1 MDGWIKIHR
10 KLLDWE
16 WYDDGNVVR
25 VFLHLLLTANFEP
38 KKWHG
43 ITIER
48 GQLATSVVN
57 LASQVHLT
65 SKQIR
70 IVLEKLKNTNEIDIQ
85 TTNKYTLI
93 TICKYADYQTQET
106 AIGQTNGNQTAI
118 KGQTNGNQR
127 ATTKEIKNIKNEK
140 NDNNILGEKTKQSE
154 QLFQNGT
161 NGTELDFGENEKK
174 EKSCAKKE
182 TKHKYG
188 EYQNVKL
195 TDNEFAKL
203 KNKYSEDADKII
215 NYFDAQIEMKGYK
228 YKSHY
233 LAILDWGA
241 KAFYEL
247 KTRRARAIDTSER
260 DNRNLDGI
268 W

>member
-38 KKWHG
+38 KNWHG

-48 GQLATSVVN
+48 GQVATSVLN
-57 LASQVHLT
+57 LANQVHL
-65 SKQIR
+65 SPKQVR
-70 IVLEKLKNTNEIDIQ
+70 TALEKLKNTNEIDTQ
-85 TTNKYTLI
+85 TANKYTLI
-93 TICKYADYQTQET
+93 TICKYDNYQSLE
-106 AIGQTNGNQTAI
+106 ISEGQTNGNQRANE
-118 KGQTNGNQR
+118 GQTNGNQR
-127 ATTKEIKNIKNEK
+127 ATTKEIKNDNKEK
-140 NDNNILGEKTKQSE
+140 NDNNILGEKTKQMEHLS
-154 QLFQNGT
+154 Q

-195 TDNEFAKL
+195 TDDEVIKL
-203 KNKYSEDADKII
+203 KNKYGDDADKII

-241 KAFYEL
+241 KAFQEK
-247 KTRRARAIDTSER
+247 KTRPARPIDTSER
-260 DNRNLDGI
+260 DNRNIDGI